1 MGTHPI
7 FESDFDCLTDRSQDL
22 TRNGTLQPVGRRR
35 HEVLSF
41 EDVRPTR
48 SAQTNQDRDQCRGQ
62 EGGRGCYQNRQ
73 GRQERR
79 LSQESGCASTQVLTT
94 PTSSAPRSRRRAR
107 KAFSN
112 RPKPSTPRPRSARP
126 TKRQSTP
133 PSSPQSTRR
142 NI

>member
-1 MGTHPI
+1 MG
-7 FESDFDCLTDRSQDL
+7 
-22 TRNGTLQPVGRRR
+22 QPVGRRR

-48 SAQTNQDRDQCRGQ
+48 SAQTNQDRDQGRGQ

-79 LSQESGCASTQVLTT
+79 LSQESGCASSSSNSNPASPLSPVPTRSTASRCVAPSRPRLTT

-112 RPKPSTPRPRSARP
+112 RPKPSTP
-126 TKRQSTP
+126 
-133 PSSPQSTRR
+133 
-142 NI
+142 